1 MVRLIP
7 SFSSDKSR
15 NVSVICILEPTLNWT
30 YASNINKLEV
40 GNLRLI
46 NLSHEQGIIVNWATS
61 SENGVSDTFAI
72 SGGYWCRW

>member
-40 GNLRLI
+40 GNLGLI
-46 NLSHEQGIIVNWATS
+46 HEQGIIVNWAAS
-61 SENGVSDTFAI
+61 SENSVSDTFAI